1 MSRYAPNFLRR
12 FAYLCLFIVSLANA
26 GKLFAQISAS
36 EVATKLDALK
46 EIVAKEVTTEL
57 QRTNFTSSYTTVWRA
72 YEDGAIEALEKVLP
86 KHIPEL
92 TGKNFDAGK
101 TGSEKNR
108 LADLAIVVGTNQI
121 EVSIKAARSS
131 GQPENDLGTFHEHP
145 SRKKLF
151 AASFTLWVRYADASG
166 KITCDR
172 VFFNE
177 TWRFVGKSSLVDG
190 VKYRKKDGNMRP
202 KPWVMFDSGAAFW
215 KTEDEFEAA
224 VKRAE
229 TFRANELI
237 QEHLQDLDEED
248 QRLLYEK
255 LKEKFGEHQP
265 VK

>member
-1 MSRYAPNFLRR
+1 
-12 FAYLCLFIVSLANA
+12 
-26 GKLFAQISAS
+26 
-36 EVATKLDALK
+36 
-46 EIVAKEVTTEL
+46 
-57 QRTNFTSSYTTVWRA
+57 
-72 YEDGAIEALEKVLP
+72 
-86 KHIPEL
+86 
-92 TGKNFDAGK
+92 
-101 TGSEKNR
+101 
-108 LADLAIVVGTNQI
+108 
-121 EVSIKAARSS
+121 
-131 GQPENDLGTFHEHP
+131 
-145 SRKKLF
+145 
-151 AASFTLWVRYADASG
+151 
-166 KITCDR
+166 
-172 VFFNE
+172 
-177 TWRFVGKSSLVDG
+177 

>member
-1 MSRYAPNFLRR
+1 MMQRRVFNRASVPLASGWSNSAAACRANNWLTCNHSIRRYVCRALEAMSRYAPNFLRR

-72 YEDGAIEALEKVLP
+72 SEDGAIEALEKVLP

-131 GQPENDLGTFHEHP
+131 GQPANELGTFH
-145 SRKKLF
+145 
-151 AASFTLWVRYADASG
+151 
-166 KITCDR
+166 
-172 VFFNE
+172 
-177 TWRFVGKSSLVDG
+177 
-190 VKYRKKDGNMRP
+190 
-202 KPWVMFDSGAAFW
+202 
-215 KTEDEFEAA
+215 
-224 VKRAE
+224 
-229 TFRANELI
+229 
-237 QEHLQDLDEED
+237 
-248 QRLLYEK
+248 
-255 LKEKFGEHQP
+255 
-265 VK
+265 